1 MSWGGP
7 RVLKGLWTVE
17 LSFGPGTGQSRM
29 LRWFPDR
36 LLIDYTRTMLAAL
49 LQVPAPREI
58 GIVGLGGGSQ
68 LKFLHR
74 HLPAA
79 RIEVFEIDAAVIAL
93 RREFRIPDDGP
104 RLQVIHADAARALA
118 ERAAAYDLLLV
129 DGYDA
134 GGLAPTLSTAD
145 FYRSCRDSLRP
156 GGALAL
162 NLYDTDPAPQLAR
175 IAAAFAPWP
184 LTVLEEPRHGN
195 RVVFGFLPGGTPAP
209 LALSRTGQAQLRD
222 AFARLAAV
230 RPGLRQRRP

>member
-1 MSWGGP
+1 MSEARP
-7 RVLKGLWTVE
+7 TLLKGWWTVE

-49 LQVPAPREI
+49 LHVPAPRDI

-74 HLPAA
+74 HLPQT
-79 RIEVFEIDAAVIAL
+79 RIEVFEINPAVIAL

-104 RLQVIHADAARALA
+104 RLRVVEADAARALR
-118 ERAAAYDLLLV
+118 ERVAAYDLLLV

-134 GGLAPTLSTAD
+134 GGLPEALSSPA
-145 FYRSCRDSLRP
+145 FHHACRRSLRP

-162 NLYDTDPAPQLAR
+162 NLYDGDPDPQLAR
-175 IAAAFAPWP
+175 IAAVYAPLP
-184 LTVLEEPRHGN
+184 LTVLDEPRHGN
-195 RVVFGFLPGGTPAP
+195 RVVFGFLPGGRAAP
-209 LALSRTGQAQLRD
+209 PALSWAGRRQLRG

-230 RPGLRQRRP
+230 RPMV